1 MIWDAHSVCSEVV
14 LAASGTYKSLNW
26 CLRSYADVAALQVRC
41 DSKILVMCRRSY
53 SHQGSY
59 HHRFDCRRC
68 LTLKE
73 WRFPVE
79 QHPFGSD
86 YRIPQSTFKQFAF
99 WKVCRSKRS
108 F

>member
-1 MIWDAHSVCSEVV
+1 
-14 LAASGTYKSLNW
+14 
-26 CLRSYADVAALQVRC
+26 
-41 DSKILVMCRRSY
+41 
-53 SHQGSY
+53 
-59 HHRFDCRRC
+59 